1 MRKLSALLGC
11 GAAVILAVAVASAD
25 VSRPQGSCTAATNA
39 TAQTGTTLDD
49 RGLLHKLEVV
59 VSGTAKTSTVWVADS
74 DGSLLTSNSFT
85 SGSTIVSF
93 TNNPVPV
100 VGLVVT
106 TADANTN
113 GITVTIKATLE
124 K

>member
-1 MRKLSALLGC
+1 MRKLTALIGC
-11 GAAVILAVAVASAD
+11 GAAAILVVAVATAE

-39 TAQTGTTLDD
+39 TAQTGVTLDD
-49 RGLLHKLEVV
+49 RGILHKLEVV

-106 TADANTN
+106 TAGANTN
-113 GITVTIKATLE
+113 GITVTVKPTLE

>member
-1 MRKLSALLGC
+1 MHKLTALLGC
-11 GAAVILAVAVASAD
+11 GAAVILVVAVATAE
-25 VSRPQGSCTAATNA
+25 VSRPSKSCTAATNA
-39 TAQTGTTLDD
+39 TAQTGVELSDS
-49 RGLLHKLEVV
+49 GILHKLEVV

-74 DGSLLTSNSFT
+74 DGSLLTSNDFV
-85 SGSTIVSF
+85 SGSTLVSF

-106 TADANTN
+106 TAGANTN
-113 GITVTIKATLE
+113 GITVTVKPTLE

>member
-1 MRKLSALLGC
+1 MRKLTALLGC
-11 GAAVILAVAVASAD
+11 GAAAILVVAVATAD
-25 VSRPQGSCTAATNA
+25 VSRPSASCTAATNA
-39 TAQTGTTLDD
+39 TAQTGTTLND

-74 DGSLLTSNSFT
+74 DGTVILSNSFT
-85 SGSTIVSF
+85 SGSTI
-93 TNNPVPV
+93 TNISGTPAV

-106 TADANTN
+106 TAGANTN
-113 GITVTIKATLE
+113 GITVNVKATLE